1 MPDTCIQPISVD
13 SKFLGQ
19 SKHRPLSFALRL
31 GLQWRGEGDVA
42 TRPADL
48 PDECDG
54 HPRAAGRS
62 EAFCCEA
69 HGHLAILAARGP
81 KSQYPLHDVLVAAHL
96 RLA

>member
-1 MPDTCIQPISVD
+1 MD

-19 SKHRPLSFALRL
+19 SEHRPLSFELGL
-31 GLQWRGEGDVA
+31 GLQLLGEGDVA
-42 TRPADL
+42 TRPAGL

-54 HPRAAGRS
+54 NPRAAGRS

-69 HGHLAILAARGP
+69 HGNLAILVARGP
-81 KSQYPLHDVLVAAHL
+81 KSQYPLHKVLVAAHI